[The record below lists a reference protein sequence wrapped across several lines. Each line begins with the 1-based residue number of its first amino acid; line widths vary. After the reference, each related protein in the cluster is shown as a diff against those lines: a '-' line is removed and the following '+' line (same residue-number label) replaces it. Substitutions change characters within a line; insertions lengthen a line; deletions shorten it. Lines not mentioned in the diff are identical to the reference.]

1 MLSQFATRVDMLK
14 GLELNG
20 VGIEIGVKK
29 GIFSKEILENTNLY
43 MYLLDAWRYFDSG
56 YIDIANAENQTQI
69 KRMGFTV
76 NHLLSFEGRFTIIR
90 DTSENGSKIFQN
102 NFFDFVYIDG
112 NHSYKECLK
121 DLELWYPKLK
131 SGGIFSGHDYTNR
144 PPSIE
149 VKRAVD
155 EFSEKYNL
163 DIQKTTT
170 GKFPSFFVT
179 KP

>member
-1 MLSQFATRVDMLK
+1 MEYITRDDMLR
-14 GLELNG
+14 GLNLSG
-20 VGIEIGVKK
+20 IGIEIGVKK
-29 GIFSKEILENTNLY
+29 GIFSRRIIENTNLY

-56 YIDIANAENQTQI
+56 YIDLANAENQTQI

-76 NHLLSFEGRFTIIR
+76 NHLLPFEGRFTIIR
-90 DTSENGSKIFQN
+90 DTSENGSKIFQD

-112 NHSYKECLK
+112 NHSYKACLQ

-131 SGGIFSGHDYTNR
+131 SGGIFSGHDYTNI

-155 EFSEKYNL
+155 EFASKY
-163 DIQKTTT
+163 DIKIQKTVK
-170 GKFPSFFVT
+170 GKFPSWFTT